1 MRFTLPALI
10 LSFLFG
16 ALFLVTSFISYK
28 NKYKVAY
35 NIRNMFPYE
44 LNYKSRFVENFYGNT
59 TLILAT
65 ISFIFFFS
73 TFDLKFT
80 NGFFIMIM
88 ISGILASLLFLA
100 LVFIPLEYM
109 RLHSIVFIPFLIS
122 SFLLATSISIGSF
135 IYNQQIGETSPI
147 PFAIFL
153 LGFVLTLLIL
163 VLLLNPKLNLNIRMK
178 ETIDEDGSIKYVRPR
193 MITIAFSQWLLFF
206 SLFISEILLFVLTL
220 SF

>member
-10 LSFLFG
+10 LSVLFG

-44 LNYKSRFVENFYGNT
+44 LNYKSRFSENFYGNVS
-59 TLILAT
+59 LILT
-65 ISFIFFFS
+65 VISFLFFFS
-73 TFDLKFT
+73 TFDLRFS

-88 ISGILASLLFLA
+88 ISGILASILFLA
-100 LVFIPLEYM
+100 LVFIPLDYM
-109 RLHSIVFIPFLIS
+109 RLHSIVFILFLIS

-147 PFAIFL
+147 PFIIFI

-178 ETIDEDGSIKYVRPR
+178 EIIAEDGSVKYVRPR
-193 MITIAFSQWLLFF
+193 VIIIAFSQWLIFF
-206 SLFISEILLFVLTL
+206 FLFISEILLFILSL

>member
-10 LSFLFG
+10 LSVLFG
-16 ALFLVTSFISYK
+16 TLFLVTSFVSYK
-28 NKYKVAY
+28 NKYKIAY

-44 LNYKSRFVENFYGNT
+44 LNYKGRFSDNFYGNVS
-59 TLILAT
+59 LILAT
-65 ISFIFFFS
+65 ISFVFFFS
-73 TFDLKFT
+73 TFDLKFD

-88 ISGILASLLFLA
+88 ISGILASILFLS
-100 LVFIPLEYM
+100 LIFIPLDYM
-109 RLHSIVFIPFLIS
+109 RLYSIVFILFLIS

-135 IYNQQIGETSPI
+135 VFNQQIGETSPI
-147 PFAIFL
+147 PFIIFI
-153 LGFVLTLLIL
+153 LGFVLTLFIL

-178 ETIDEDGSIKYVRPR
+178 ETIGDDGSIKYVRPR

>member
-44 LNYKSRFVENFYGNT
+44 LNYKSRFADNFYGNA

-73 TFDLKFT
+73 TF
-80 NGFFIMIM
+80 
-88 ISGILASLLFLA
+88 
-100 LVFIPLEYM
+100 E
-109 RLHSIVFIPFLIS
+109 IPF
-122 SFLLATSISIGSF
+122 
-135 IYNQQIGETSPI
+135 
-147 PFAIFL
+147 
-153 LGFVLTLLIL
+153 
-163 VLLLNPKLNLNIRMK
+163 
-178 ETIDEDGSIKYVRPR
+178 DEIHN
-193 MITIAFSQWLLFF
+193 
-206 SLFISEILLFVLTL
+206 
-220 SF
+220 

>member
-1 MRFTLPALI
+1 MGFTLPALI
-10 LSFLFG
+10 LSVLFG
-16 ALFLVTSFISYK
+16 VLFLVASFISYR
-28 NKYKVAY
+28 NKYKVTY

-44 LNYKSRFVENFYGNT
+44 LNYKSNFSENFYGNIS
-59 TLILAT
+59 LILAT
-65 ISFIFFFS
+65 ISFVFFFS
-73 TFDLKFT
+73 TFDLKFN
-80 NGFFIMIM
+80 NGFFIIIM
-88 ISGILASLLFLA
+88 ISGILSSILFLA
-100 LVFIPLEYM
+100 LVFIPLDYM
-109 RLHSIVFIPFLIS
+109 RLHSIVFILFLIS
-122 SFLLATSISIGSF
+122 SFLLSTSISIGSF

-147 PFAIFL
+147 PFIIFI

-178 ETIDEDGSIKYVRPR
+178 ETIAEDGSIKYVRPR